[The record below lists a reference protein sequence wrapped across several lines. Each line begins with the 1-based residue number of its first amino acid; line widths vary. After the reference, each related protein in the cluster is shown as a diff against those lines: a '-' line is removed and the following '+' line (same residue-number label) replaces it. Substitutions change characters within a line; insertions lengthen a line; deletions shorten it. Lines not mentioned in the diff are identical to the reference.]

1 MRLNLCLLL
10 LVVILLVGCTPTI
23 SNLGEYQPCPI
34 EPCSYMPTPEQLK
47 SSKIKVVIFPL
58 SEGDID
64 FAKQAKLGSTMA
76 GLLENQLAGGAVEII
91 DRNSAQKLQ
100 KEVKLAEMNKAGSYS
115 GPAVAD
121 YAISGAID
129 NTTFDHDFNEAYTT
143 TDKKGNTYYNS
154 AKFNYKAAVTGKIRI
169 YELPSLRIVKT
180 ITFSDTATKSE
191 ETKSA
196 SDYKRRDDN
205 LVGTAGS
212 GAIKSARV
220 ELQNF
225 FAKKGYVLE
234 RRAKEKVTI
243 YKISL
248 GSDDD
253 LKTGDTCQI
262 FTINK
267 TVNPITQEETPEDFL
282 LGEGKVSNL
291 IANNYAWIVV
301 DETKLHAPV
310 RLGDYVKVKYVKNL
324 FN

>member
-1 MRLNLCLLL
+1 MRLSLCLLL
-10 LVVILLVGCTPTI
+10 LVSILAACTPAI

-47 SSKIKVVIFPL
+47 SAKIKVVIFPL

-64 FAKQAKLGSTMA
+64 FAKQAKLGATMA

-100 KEVKLAEMNKAGSYS
+100 KEVMLAEMNKVGSYS

-129 NTTFDHDFNEAYTT
+129 DTTYGYEFHEAYTT
-143 TDKKGNTYYNS
+143 TDKKGNVYHHS
-154 AKFNYKAAVTGKIRI
+154 ATFSYKATVTGKVKI

-180 ITFSDTATKSE
+180 ITFSDSATKSE
-191 ETKSA
+191 KTKSA

-205 LVGTAGS
+205 LVGKSGS
-212 GAIKSARV
+212 DAIKSARV

-225 FAKKGYVLE
+225 FSKKGYVLE

-248 GSDDD
+248 GSDDG
-253 LKTGDTCQI
+253 LKTGDTCQL

-282 LGEGKVSNL
+282 LGEGKISNI

-301 DETKLHAPV
+301 DEDKLHSQI
-310 RLGDYVKVKYVKNL
+310 RLGDYVKAKYVKNL